1 MPEGWQYLQCQH
13 AREPRRSA
21 PLRFLALRLAPNLT
35 LAVSLAV
42 GIVGQIPTADAAS
55 FSGRITT
62 IDAKTRLV
70 TATVTAGA
78 SLVPGGPR
86 TFSFVQF
93 EVGDAKVL
101 SSLRRGQPVEADFQA
116 YLVSIS
122 GIPFHYKIVSVSA
135 GPTTV
140 PSISSFSIFLYLH
153 IPVFN
158 VDVPLDP
165 PIADRYFTSPEQD
178 VNVNAKVILASPAPA
193 SGLILNLSG
202 SNSAAADVPP
212 T

>member
-1 MPEGWQYLQCQH
+1 
-13 AREPRRSA
+13 
-21 PLRFLALRLAPNLT
+21 

-55 FSGRITT
+55 FLGRITT

-78 SLVPGGPR
+78 SLVPGVPR

-93 EVGDAKVL
+93 EVDDAKVL

-122 GIPFHYKIVSVSA
+122 GIPFRYKIVSVSA
-135 GPTTV
+135 GLTTV
-140 PSISSFSIFLYLH
+140 PSIPSFSIFLYLH
-153 IPVFN
+153 I
-158 VDVPLDP
+158 
-165 PIADRYFTSPEQD
+165 
-178 VNVNAKVILASPAPA
+178 
-193 SGLILNLSG
+193 
-202 SNSAAADVPP
+202 
-212 T
+212 